1 MYTSMC
7 AINYASNVA
16 HRRRE
21 RFPRAATQP
30 AAAHYRERDSAF
42 VGCRSA
48 RRCDGARAGGTAGD
62 RIFACIHVTSD
73 HHHHWS
79 PLVTT
84 TATIFTSYH
93 KLATTIIT
101 TGTTTIRA
109 RSPRTT
115 GAAAARSTTTK
126 FTFTTTCRGSNIK
139 TGHTTERRHFPLSVR
154 FMNSVWHEDAQT
166 GVTASRVTEG
176 PVHHWAALTPADG
189 PPAMKN
195 YGFKSFGSS
204 ERVFEAVPDSAE
216 TSTSMPNRPVC
227 LFVRP
232 GPKARD
238 SVSQ

>member
-1 MYTSMC
+1 MC

-115 GAAAARSTTTK
+115 GAAAARSTTT
-126 FTFTTTCRGSNIK
+126 NIYNNLSWIE
-139 TGHTTERRHFPLSVR
+139 HQNRPHNRTE
-154 FMNSVWHEDAQT
+154 
-166 GVTASRVTEG
+166 
-176 PVHHWAALTPADG
+176 ALPA
-189 PPAMKN
+189 
-195 YGFKSFGSS
+195 FGSVHEFGLARRRS
-204 ERVFEAVPDSAE
+204 DRSHGESSHGRTRASLGRPHTSRRSPSYEKLWVQIVWVFRTSIRGCTRQRRDFYEHAE
-216 TSTSMPNRPVC
+216 STC
-227 LFVRP
+227 LFVC
-232 GPKARD
+232 
-238 SVSQ
+238 